1 MDGLAG
7 KELPAGFE
15 GEGSPGCALLNAR
28 KLQSNFSN
36 GVEVNGAARHNA
48 PVYQY
53 VSTAGALAV
62 RDFQRA

>member
-7 KELPAGFE
+7 KQLPAGFE

-28 KLQSNFSN
+28 KFQSNFSK

-48 PVYQY
+48 PVHQ
-53 VSTAGALAV
+53 
-62 RDFQRA
+62 